1 MLFKTDNY
9 IFTSGVHFR
18 CGGVCPSALSHPHS
32 CLPRLCPPPTVLD
45 TWYSAVQRL
54 VTGQSDKV
62 AYADDLPDEA
72 EDQVRLSGLQVLRPD
87 VDNVAADRLR
97 RVDSQREVLV
107 YLIDVQFAAVQRPL
121 VDCTRL
127 RTVHH
132 LTVMTHL
139 HGDRLVASITFVKK
153 SFHAIDC
160 TRYNDDHSRNNHHQ
174 TQVAAQ
180 NACTFF

>member
-1 MLFKTDNY
+1 MPLCIISSPFLP
-9 IFTSGVHFR
+9 
-18 CGGVCPSALSHPHS
+18 PSTVPSS
-32 CLPRLCPPPTVLD
+32 CCLGHLVLCCTEI
-45 TWYSAVQRL
+45 
-54 VTGQSDKV
+54 GQSDKV

-153 SFHAIDC
+153 VVSCNRLHP
-160 TRYNDDHSRNNHHQ
+160 
-174 TQVAAQ
+174 V
-180 NACTFF
+180 